1 MNCQEFELIVV
12 DLVRGDVTDSALG
25 TLCWAHAAS
34 CARCADRLLEQ
45 EKLSA
50 GIEALATHTEH
61 VRAPERIEG
70 LLRAEFRKQQ
80 AAVNRESIAAPH
92 IQNLPRRVRDA
103 TSRLAWAMAAAVVL
117 VPLVAILVAKW
128 GRTPAVT
135 QMVQT
140 PSTQQTTAKQAPDA
154 QNKTTQQTAS
164 RAGSKSQAAPK
175 STLRSA
181 PHKPTG
187 GDTDSKAPRKPVSNR
202 YPTDE
207 VATNFF
213 ALPYGSGLTL
223 DDGWALVR
231 VSLPRSALETFGAPP
246 ANDKAP
252 TDRVTAEVLLGE
264 DGLARAIRFV
274 R

>member
-1 MNCQEFELIVV
+1 MNCQEFELMVV

-25 TLCWAHAAS
+25 TRCWAHAAS
-34 CARCADRLLEQ
+34 CTRCADWLLEQ

-61 VRAPERIEG
+61 VRAPERIEA

-80 AAVNRESIAAPH
+80 AAVNRESAEAMH
-92 IQNLPRRVRDA
+92 IKNLSPRVRDA
-103 TSRLAWAMAAAVVL
+103 ASRLAWAMAAAVVL
-117 VPLVAILVAKW
+117 VTLVALLLTKR
-128 GRTPAVT
+128 GKTPAVT
-135 QMVQT
+135 QIVQT
-140 PSTQQTTAKQAPDA
+140 PSTQQTTGKRTPDA
-154 QNKTTQQTAS
+154 QKKTTQQTTS
-164 RAGSKSQAAPK
+164 GAGSKSQTAPK
-175 STLRSA
+175 STLRPT
-181 PHKPTG
+181 PHKPMG
-187 GDTDSKAPRKPVSNR
+187 GKTDSKAPRKPVSNR

-213 ALPYGSGLTL
+213 ALPYGSGMTL
-223 DDGWALVR
+223 DDGWAIVR

-252 TDRVTAEVLLGE
+252 TERVTAEVVLGE